1 MQQSSDDHDEWYE
14 MCKRDYTVIE
24 GTQEAMIAAE
34 KTMSSVYSFR
44 VYLKPED
51 VIALQE
57 GKAIII
63 AVSGGEYALTIHSN
77 PDATEWEVYTLP

>member
-1 MQQSSDDHDEWYE
+1 MQPASDDHDEWYE
-14 MCKRDYTVIE
+14 MRERDYTVVE
-24 GTQEAMIAAE
+24 GTQEAMYAAE
-34 KTMSSVYSFR
+34 ETMHSTRSYR

-63 AVSGGEYALTIHSN
+63 AVSDGEYALTIHSN
-77 PDATEWEVYTLP
+77 PDATEWEEYTLP